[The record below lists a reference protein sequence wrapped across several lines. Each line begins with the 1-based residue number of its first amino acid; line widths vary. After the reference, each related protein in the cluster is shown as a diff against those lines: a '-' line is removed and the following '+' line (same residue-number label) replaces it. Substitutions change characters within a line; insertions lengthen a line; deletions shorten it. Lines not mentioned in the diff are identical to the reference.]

1 MPKALLQELMM
12 HDEPDIHEPEHDH
25 LLDHEFYDGEPVQ
38 QDEVDPLFD
47 PQDDDEQV
55 DALDEIDW
63 DEGVDPLDDL

>member
-1 MPKALLQELMM
+1 LPKALLQELMM

-47 PQDDDEQV
+47 PQDDDEQA

>member
-1 MPKALLQELMM
+1 M

-47 PQDDDEQV
+47 PQDDEQA

>member
-1 MPKALLQELMM
+1 LPKALLQELMM

-47 PQDDDEQV
+47 PQDDEQA

>member
-47 PQDDDEQV
+47 PQDDEQA

>member
-47 PQDDDEQV
+47 PQDDDEQA
-55 DALDEIDW
+55 DALDETDW

>member
-47 PQDDDEQV
+47 PQDDDEQA

>member
-1 MPKALLQELMM
+1 M

-25 LLDHEFYDGEPVQ
+25 LLDHEFYEGDSSL

-47 PQDDDEQV
+47 PQDDDEQA
-55 DALDEIDW
+55 DALDEMDW